1 MREKQRWC
9 WLLVR
14 TSADVHQGDI
24 RTRRGLVKFIEKVS
38 KSTTR
43 VGILLIFELVLPSPL
58 CSRRASSSQDQRG
71 PTEPLL
77 RSIPFHPLNPRYR
90 ACSGLRLFLPLPRSP
105 SLFSLSLSLSLSLA
119 LSLFYFAL
127 IVSHVD
133 RWLDDAVTEIR
144 TLMNCTRRKC
154 KVLLAIGKVFSR
166 AVSSGEKR
174 FAFAIRVP
182 SRLI

>member
-1 MREKQRWC
+1 MTCGRNRGGVGYLFEPPRTCTRE
-9 WLLVR
+9 
-14 TSADVHQGDI
+14 GGI

-43 VGILLIFELVLPSPL
+43 AGILLIFELVLPSPL

-77 RSIPFHPLNPRYR
+77 RPIPFHPLNPRLSR
-90 ACSGLRLFLPLPRSP
+90 VFWSSSLSPSP
-105 SLFSLSLSLSLSLA
+105 SLPLSLTLSLSFSLS
-119 LSLFYFAL
+119 YFVL

-174 FAFAIRVP
+174 FAFATRVS
-182 SRLI
+182 SRLT